1 MNNKGFTLVE
11 LLAVL
16 IILTVIMGVA
26 IPSISSSLERTKDK
40 QNKAKEE
47 MLLSYAEEY
56 VTDHKN
62 AVYDTLKNI
71 NSCKISIKK
80 LDDYLPEGGIV
91 DADENEMDGYV
102 LFTKPNKYKYCKDD
116 KVVGCSELNN
126 LDECLV

>member
-26 IPSISSSLERTKDK
+26 IPSISSSLERTKAK

-62 AVYDTLKNI
+62 VVYSKSNPCYITIEML
-71 NSCKISIKK
+71 S
-80 LDDYLPEGGIV
+80 DYLPEGGMK
-91 DADENEMDGYV
+91 DADNEDINGYIEFTRPDPKNNPPLKLSYKFIDGSV
-102 LFTKPNKYKYCKDD
+102 DNTKLCK
-116 KVVGCSELNN
+116 
-126 LDECLV
+126 